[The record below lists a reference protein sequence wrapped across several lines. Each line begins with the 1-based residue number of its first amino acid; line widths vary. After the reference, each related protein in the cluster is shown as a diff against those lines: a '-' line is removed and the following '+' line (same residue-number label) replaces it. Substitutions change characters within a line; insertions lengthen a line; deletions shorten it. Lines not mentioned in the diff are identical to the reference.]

1 MNLNEKD
8 LERIS
13 AALDG
18 EDAGAAS
25 KAGDAVERQASYARL
40 GELLRSLPEPEV
52 HPAFATRVLAHARE
66 ENTGR
71 SIRFSWRWLAPV
83 SGLLAV
89 AALALMLTPDTQEPG
104 AVSSPPKSTAIA
116 LRLDWTNEEVV
127 VEAMEELID
136 QGHVLELYPAEIE
149 AEEAVESLEPLE
161 ELGTEEWSE
170 SIARDVYAYVS
181 DAYWQDTTEEVLWS
195 APDYEEEYDALNPGQ
210 RETFKELMV
219 NYRDQLS

>member
-18 EDAGAAS
+18 EDMDTAS
-25 KAGDAVERQASYARL
+25 KGGHAAGRQASYARL

-52 HPAFATRVLAHARE
+52 HPAFATRVLAHARQE
-66 ENTGR
+66 KTR
-71 SIRFSWRWLAPV
+71 RPVWLSWRWLVPA
-83 SGLLAV
+83 SGLLAMG
-89 AALALMLTPDTQEPG
+89 ALALMLMPDAKDP
-104 AVSSPPKSTAIA
+104 AVVPSAPEGTAIA
-116 LRLDWTNEEVV
+116 LREDWTNEEIVV
-127 VEAMEELID
+127 DAMEDLID
-136 QGHVLELYPAEIE
+136 QGHVLELYPAETE
-149 AEEAVESLEPLE
+149 AEEAVESLEPV
-161 ELGTEEWSE
+161 ELPGTEDWSE

-181 DAYWQDTTEEVLWS
+181 DAYWQDTTEEVLWT

-219 NYRDQLS
+219 NYGDQLS

>member
-18 EDAGAAS
+18 EDADSGSAPGEAA
-25 KAGDAVERQASYARL
+25 GRQASYARL

-52 HPAFATRVLAHARE
+52 HPAFATWVLAHARE
-66 ENTGR
+66 EKTR
-71 SIRFSWRWLAPV
+71 RPVWLSWRWLVPA
-83 SGLLAV
+83 SGLLAMG
-89 AALALMLTPDTQEPG
+89 ALALMVLPDTQEPA
-104 AVSSPPKSTAIA
+104 AVSSAPESTAIA
-116 LRLDWTNEEVV
+116 LREDWTNEEVV

-136 QGHVLELYPAEIE
+136 QGHALELYPAETE
-149 AEEAVESLEPLE
+149 AEEAVEPVEPLE
-161 ELGTEEWSE
+161 ELGTEDWSE

-181 DAYWQDTTEEVLWS
+181 DTYWQDTAEELLWT
-195 APDYEEEYDALNPGQ
+195 APDYEEEYDALSPGQ
-210 RETFKELMV
+210 RETFEELMV